1 MVSEIGIR
9 VKNPMPMLMDN
20 QAAIEQLDSE
30 VSMSSV
36 KHIDVRMK
44 FICDHARKGSVK
56 SEFVE

>member
-1 MVSEIGIR
+1 
-9 VKNPMPMLMDN
+9 MPMLMDN

-44 FICDHARKGSVK
+44 FICGHARKGSVK